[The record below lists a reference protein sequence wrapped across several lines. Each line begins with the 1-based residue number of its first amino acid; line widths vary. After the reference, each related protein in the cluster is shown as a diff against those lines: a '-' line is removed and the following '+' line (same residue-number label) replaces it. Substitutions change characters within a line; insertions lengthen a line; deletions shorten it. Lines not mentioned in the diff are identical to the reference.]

1 MGRRSRRLP
10 SRWRGH
16 GIAGR
21 KSPRLKMRSK
31 SILVSMVMRPQVT
44 TTPEIDDAHH
54 RVVLHIQVNAGRR
67 YSVRQIRFSGND
79 TSRDAVLRREMRQM
93 EGRGSTTKKSIKGRY
108 VLIERVFLRTLN
120 SRSFRSMERRIRSM
134 WSTR

>member
-1 MGRRSRRLP
+1 MTGDLAQHGP
-10 SRWRGH
+10 EIEALAQPLAGH

-31 SILVSMVMRPQVT
+31 ALCKYGYAWPQVT
-44 TTPEIDDAHH
+44 STPEIDDAHH

-93 EGRGSTTKKSIKGRY
+93 EGAWLNNEKSIKGRY
-108 VLIERVFLRTLN
+108 VLIERVF
-120 SRSFRSMERRIRSM
+120 
-134 WSTR
+134 